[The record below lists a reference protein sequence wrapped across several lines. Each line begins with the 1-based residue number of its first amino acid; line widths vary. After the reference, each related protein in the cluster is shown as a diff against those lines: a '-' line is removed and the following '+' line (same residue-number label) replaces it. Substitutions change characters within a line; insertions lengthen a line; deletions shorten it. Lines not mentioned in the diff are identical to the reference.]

1 MKTVIIAHVRLP
13 AENMA
18 AARAAIAPL
27 VSATLAEAG
36 CISYAFAEDMAEPG
50 LLRISEIWADR
61 ASVDAHMQ
69 APHFAD
75 WRVAA
80 GSLGITERNITIFTV
95 SAEETL

>member
-1 MKTVIIAHVRLP
+1 MKTVIVAHVRLP
-13 AENMA
+13 AENLP

-27 VSATLAEAG
+27 VSETLKEPG
-36 CISYAFAEDMAEPG
+36 CISYAFAEDLSEPG

-61 ASVDAHMQ
+61 ASLDAHMQ
-69 APHFAD
+69 APHFAE

-80 GSLGITERNITIFTV
+80 GSLGITERQITIFTV